1 MPECSEFGSF
11 GWHSDIS
18 VAIMDLNDLKIGTII
33 LWEGQPVQVIWSNR
47 MRTAQRKP
55 VMQTKLRNVITGK
68 VYEYSFKF
76 GESIDEADVAREK
89 ANFLYA
95 DGEGTHFMNNETFET
110 VDIAKK
116 ITESQ
121 EKFLKEGMEISIL
134 RFNNKP
140 VSIELPIKVEL
151 KVVEAPP
158 DTKGNSAG
166 KITKLVKME
175 TGLMVDAP
183 MFIKEGDLLRI
194 DSRSGEYVER
204 A

>member
-1 MPECSEFGSF
+1 
-11 GWHSDIS
+11 
-18 VAIMDLNDLKIGTII
+18 MDLNDLKIGTII
-33 LWEGQPVQVIWSNR
+33 LWEKQPVQVIWSNR

-76 GESIDEADVAREK
+76 GESIDEADVVREK

-95 DGEGTHFMNNETFET
+95 DPDGTHFMNNETFET
-110 VDIAKK
+110 VDIQKEV
-116 ITESQ
+116 TLEQ
-121 EKFLKEGMEISIL
+121 EKFLKEGMEVSIL
-134 RFNNKP
+134 KFNGKP

-158 DTKGNSAG
+158 DVKGNSAG
-166 KITKLVKME
+166 KITKPVKLE

-183 MFIKEGDLLRI
+183 MFIKEGDTLRV
-194 DSRSGEYVER
+194 STVTGEYVER
-204 A
+204 VAQ